1 VSPGS
6 LQKHPEVPPV
16 TTVPKTE
23 DPPIP
28 RVDAARNRRRLLDV
42 ALAEFTAADGPVAL
56 ETIARKAGVGIGTL
70 YRHFPSREALVE
82 AVYRSELERL
92 CQSADDLLAELPP
105 DAALRVWMRRYAD
118 FVTTKRGMAEAL
130 RAVIAAG
137 AVTSSQTREQLA
149 VAVGAMLAAG
159 SAAGMLRA
167 DVPAEDV
174 VASLAGI
181 LSAASSS
188 EQVDRLIDLLADGL
202 RAQAV
207 ARCGTGMPVAQGNT
221 RPNCTSSP

>member
-1 VSPGS
+1 
-6 LQKHPEVPPV
+6 
-16 TTVPKTE
+16 
-23 DPPIP
+23 
-28 RVDAARNRRRLLDV
+28 
-42 ALAEFTAADGPVAL
+42 
-56 ETIARKAGVGIGTL
+56 
-70 YRHFPSREALVE
+70 
-82 AVYRSELERL
+82 
-92 CQSADDLLAELPP
+92 
-105 DAALRVWMRRYAD
+105 MRRYAD

-149 VAVGAMLAAG
+149 VALGAMLAAG
-159 SAAGMLRA
+159 SAAGLLRA